1 MPDPNY
7 LAWKN
12 IHHPSPES
20 IAATASDSPT
30 SVSVCGAKSTTTATS
45 ADSIVSVSPSL
56 LSSEEV
62 VSKLLVVRK
71 TGRTRSAI
79 NQKAIEISNSTNLQ
93 EMKDKEQA
101 KADAKTLREERKLE
115 RQEKAKERQKEK
127 EKKKQEKE
135 RKAQERQKQKEEKVK
150 EKKAKKRRPKCSSP
164 SPAATLGL
172 ESLFDQLDIV
182 DNGQCFNC
190 ELVFNEEDEDRF
202 WVCCDG

>member
-1 MPDPNY
+1 M
-7 LAWKN
+7 
-12 IHHPSPES
+12 
-20 IAATASDSPT
+20 
-30 SVSVCGAKSTTTATS
+30 
-45 ADSIVSVSPSL
+45 SPSL

-115 RQEKAKERQKEK
+115 RQEKTKEQQKGK

-135 RKAQERQKQKEEKVK
+135 RKAKAERGKS
-150 EKKAKKRRPKCSSP
+150 KR
-164 SPAATLGL
+164 
-172 ESLFDQLDIV
+172 E
-182 DNGQCFNC
+182 
-190 ELVFNEEDEDRF
+190 
-202 WVCCDG
+202 